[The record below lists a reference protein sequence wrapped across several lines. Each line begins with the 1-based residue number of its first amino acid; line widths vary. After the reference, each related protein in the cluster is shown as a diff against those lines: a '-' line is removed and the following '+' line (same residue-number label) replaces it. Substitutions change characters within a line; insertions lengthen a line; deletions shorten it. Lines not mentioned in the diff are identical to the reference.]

1 MWHCWSI
8 ICSLESVAG
17 EINRVLFLVNVT
29 TVAPGVCSRDTG
41 TVSLGHIV
49 WHPSLHCVG
58 HWIVRE
64 GHVAFKLRD
73 TYDAEIMRALPSQ
86 Y

>member
-1 MWHCWSI
+1 MLPQRP
-8 ICSLESVAG
+8 LEVAAG
-17 EINRVLFLVNVT
+17 TL
-29 TVAPGVCSRDTG
+29 G

-58 HWIVRE
+58 HWIVRG

>member
-17 EINRVLFLVNVT
+17 QNTSWHLEAAAGTL
-29 TVAPGVCSRDTG
+29 G
-41 TVSLGHIV
+41 TVSLGHTV

-73 TYDAEIMRALPSQ
+73 TYDAEIMKA
-86 Y
+86 